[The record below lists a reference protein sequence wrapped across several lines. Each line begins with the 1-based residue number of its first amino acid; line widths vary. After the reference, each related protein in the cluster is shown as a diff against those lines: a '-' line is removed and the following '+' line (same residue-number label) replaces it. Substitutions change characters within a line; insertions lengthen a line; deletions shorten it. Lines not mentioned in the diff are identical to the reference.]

1 MSKISSFLTV
11 WIFPLDNTG
20 KNEEQCEGGFLA
32 CFSEIG
38 SEDQRARV
46 FADQMSK
53 IGFLSFS
60 LSLSLS
66 LPPSP
71 PSAASQPHPHP
82 PTSPTSHSVSCMPH
96 NPRMRKGE
104 TKNKKEEQQEIKMPR
119 GHSQTQSRPGQRKN
133 QRKKNPHPQS
143 VVWKE

>member
-66 LPPSP
+66 LHRPRPQPPSP
-71 PSAASQPHPHP
+71 THP
-82 PTSPTSHSVSCMPH
+82 PPLPLTRSHACLIIP
-96 NPRMRKGE
+96 E
-104 TKNKKEEQQEIKMPR
+104 
-119 GHSQTQSRPGQRKN
+119 
-133 QRKKNPHPQS
+133 
-143 VVWKE
+143 

>member
-66 LPPSP
+66 PSIAP
-71 PSAASQPHPHP
+71 VGSQPAPPPPTHP
-82 PTSPTSHSVSCMPH
+82 PPLPLTRSHACLIIP
-96 NPRMRKGE
+96 E
-104 TKNKKEEQQEIKMPR
+104 
-119 GHSQTQSRPGQRKN
+119 
-133 QRKKNPHPQS
+133 
-143 VVWKE
+143 

>member
-66 LPPSP
+66 LSLHRPRPQP
-71 PSAASQPHPHP
+71 ASQPHPHP
-82 PTSPTSHSVSCMPH
+82 PTHLPYLSLGLMHAS
-96 NPRMRKGE
+96 
-104 TKNKKEEQQEIKMPR
+104 
-119 GHSQTQSRPGQRKN
+119 
-133 QRKKNPHPQS
+133 
-143 VVWKE
+143 